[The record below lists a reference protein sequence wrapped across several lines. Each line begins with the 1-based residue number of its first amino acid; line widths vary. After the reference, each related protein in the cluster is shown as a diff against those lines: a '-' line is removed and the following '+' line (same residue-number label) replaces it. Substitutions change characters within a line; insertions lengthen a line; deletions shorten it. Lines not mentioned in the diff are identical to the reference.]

1 MYQESSPGLLF
12 VDKELWS
19 AFSHEPSVF
28 VSLLGLVC
36 LGRHSLRLSAL
47 LGPPQSYMSGKM
59 SHNICVHLSEAF
71 TDCLMARAA

>member
-1 MYQESSPGLLF
+1 MYQQSLPGVLF

-36 LGRHSLRLSAL
+36 LGRHSLGLCAL
-47 LGPPQSYMSGKM
+47 LGSAQSHVSGKM
-59 SHNICVHLSEAF
+59 SHNISVHLSEAF
-71 TDCLMARAA
+71 TDYLMARAA